1 MRRNNMNTLTV
12 NNMAIIRN
20 VAYSQINKIKK
31 NVKEIIEVDTRLL
44 DSIDI
49 NMKNAINKILHDY
62 RFNTM
67 NE

>member
-1 MRRNNMNTLTV
+1 MRTNNMNTLTV

-31 NVKEIIEVDTRLL
+31 NVKEIIEVDKTLL

>member
-1 MRRNNMNTLTV
+1 MNTLTV

>member
-1 MRRNNMNTLTV
+1 MRTNNMNTLTV

-31 NVKEIIEVDTRLL
+31 NVKEIIEVDKSLL

>member
-1 MRRNNMNTLTV
+1 MRSNNMNTLTV

-31 NVKEIIEVDTRLL
+31 NVKEIIEVDKTLL

>member
-1 MRRNNMNTLTV
+1 MNTLTV

-31 NVKEIIEVDTRLL
+31 NVKEIIEVDKTLL

>member
-1 MRRNNMNTLTV
+1 MRSNNMNTLTV

-31 NVKEIIEVDTRLL
+31 NVKEIIEVDTTLL

>member
-1 MRRNNMNTLTV
+1 MRSNNMNTLTV

-31 NVKEIIEVDTRLL
+31 NVKEIIEVDKTLL

-62 RFNTM
+62 RFKTINQ
-67 NE
+67 

>member
-1 MRRNNMNTLTV
+1 MRTNNMNTLTV

-31 NVKEIIEVDTRLL
+31 NVKEIIEVDKSLL

-67 NE
+67 NK

>member
-1 MRRNNMNTLTV
+1 MRTNNMNTLTV

-31 NVKEIIEVDTRLL
+31 NVKEIIEVDTTLL

>member
-1 MRRNNMNTLTV
+1 MRTNNMNTLTV

-31 NVKEIIEVDTRLL
+31 NVKEIIEVDKTLL

-62 RFNTM
+62 RFNTI
-67 NE
+67 NQ

>member
-1 MRRNNMNTLTV
+1 MNTLTV

-31 NVKEIIEVDTRLL
+31 NVKEIIEVDQTLL

>member
-1 MRRNNMNTLTV
+1 MRSNNMNTLTV

>member
-1 MRRNNMNTLTV
+1 MNTLTV

-31 NVKEIIEVDTRLL
+31 NVKEIIEVDTTLL

>member
-1 MRRNNMNTLTV
+1 MNTLTV

-31 NVKEIIEVDTRLL
+31 NVKEIIEVDTTLL

-62 RFNTM
+62 RFNTI
-67 NE
+67 NQ

>member
-1 MRRNNMNTLTV
+1 MNTLTV

-31 NVKEIIEVDTRLL
+31 NVKEIIEVDKTLL

-62 RFNTM
+62 RFNTI
-67 NE
+67 NQ

>member
-1 MRRNNMNTLTV
+1 MGTNNMNTLTV

-31 NVKEIIEVDTRLL
+31 NVKEIIEVDKTLL

>member
-1 MRRNNMNTLTV
+1 MRSNNMNTLTV

-31 NVKEIIEVDTRLL
+31 NVKEIIEVDTTLL

-67 NE
+67 NK